1 MVKRLAQVS
10 LAVFLVLAL
19 ATMATAA
26 PNVASTSNKGSL
38 LVFPLVMATD
48 DVETYFF
55 IANDQVEP
63 IMVKCYWMDDNQDI
77 EDFHF
82 ELTANQ
88 PRVFS
93 TTDGIGSPFARDGA
107 EALGSLVC
115 WAQDIYDV
123 KPVKHNHLYGTAMLS
138 SADFDVMYN
147 ASAFR
152 AGPGTLTAGL
162 LQLNGGN
169 PAVATT
175 WEYDSCPNYLVANF
189 VPRKG
194 EFGYNGSKA
203 SYPAM
208 ALWPCNQDLKQDRV
222 GTVAKAKID
231 IWNEYEVKFTGAYQC
246 LKCFHEGYLYD
257 VAGKSKDWPQF
268 FGKEKFEY
276 EHLGGVGI
284 ADVARI
290 RVQAANAK
298 LCNYDSKA
306 SGIEV
311 EKLTPGFLGV
321 MLYSAT
327 EGADPIVPMAG
338 HTMVG
343 AGAYPFGWVK
353 YDTGGAVEEAGGR

>member
-55 IANDQVEP
+55 IANDDVKP

-82 ELTANQ
+82 ELTMNQ
-88 PRVFS
+88 PVSFS
-93 TTDGIGSPFARDGA
+93 TTDGIGPPFARAGA

-115 WAQDIYDV
+115 WAQDDADV
-123 KPVKHNHLYGTAMLS
+123 APRKHNHLYGTAMLS

-189 VPRKG
+189 VPRDG
-194 EFGYNGSKA
+194 DFGYDGLKT

-231 IWNEYEVKFTGAYQC
+231 IWNYYEVKYTGAYQC
-246 LKCFHEGYLYD
+246 LKCFYEGYLYG
-257 VAGKSKDWPQF
+257 APGKKTDWPQS
-268 FGKEKFEY
+268 FGKEKFDVDI
-276 EHLGGVGI
+276 LADSGI
-284 ADVARI
+284 ARM
-290 RVQAANAK
+290 RVQAANPA
-298 LCNYDSKA
+298 LCKYPSSK
-306 SGIEV
+306 GIDV
-311 EKLTPGFLGV
+311 APFTPGFLGV
-321 MLYSAT
+321 MLY
-327 EGADPIVPMAG
+327 GADEADDPIIPMAG

-343 AGAYPFGWVK
+343 AGAYYFGWVK

>member
-48 DVETYFF
+48 EVETYFF
-55 IANDQVEP
+55 IANDDVKP
-63 IMVKCYWMDDNQDI
+63 IMVKCYWMDDNQEI
-77 EDFHF
+77 VDFHF
-82 ELTANQ
+82 LLTMNQ
-88 PRVFS
+88 PISFS
-93 TTDGIGSPFARDGA
+93 TTEGIGPPFARTGA

-115 WAQDIYDV
+115 WAQDDADV
-123 KPVKHNHLYGTAMLS
+123 APKKHNHLYGTAMLS
-138 SADFDVMYN
+138 SALYDVMYN

-189 VPRKG
+189 VPYNG
-194 EFGYNGSKA
+194 DFGYGGVKD

-231 IWNEYEVKFTGAYQC
+231 IWNEHEVKYTGAYQC
-246 LKCFHEGYLYD
+246 LKCFYEGYLFGD
-257 VAGKSKDWPQF
+257 AGKRTTWPQS
-268 FGKEKFEY
+268 FGKEKFKKD
-276 EHLGGVGI
+276 GI
-284 ADVARI
+284 LYTDIARM
-290 RVQAANAK
+290 RVQAASAA
-298 LCNYDSKA
+298 LCKYPSSK
-306 SGIEV
+306 GIDV
-311 EKLTPGFLGV
+311 QLFTPGFLGV
-321 MLYSAT
+321 MLY
-327 EGADPIVPMAG
+327 GADEADDPIIPMAG